1 MADYISKYSGA
12 EIDEAVRKALSGG
25 SGTVK
30 SVNGIEPDDDGNI
43 TIASATVEDVL
54 AALPRWTGGAY

>member
-12 EIDEAVRKALSGG
+12 EIDEAVRKALAGG

-30 SVNGIEPDDDGNI
+30 SVNGIKPDDDGNI
-43 TIASATVEDVL
+43 TIASVTVEDVL
-54 AALPRWTGGAY
+54 AALPTWTGGAY